1 MVNRGG
7 WGNINRRPFIFCETT
22 RWLSIGLMP
31 PVGKSEKEKLCLAET
46 VLSLFPPFFYSPL
59 FFSPFPLID
68 DRIETWQAWKL
79 RATGDGVVA
88 LWMASFHLLKGGTE
102 PSKICVC
109 N

>member
-1 MVNRGG
+1 
-7 WGNINRRPFIFCETT
+7 
-22 RWLSIGLMP
+22 MP

-88 LWMASFHLLKGGTE
+88 LNGLLPPPQRRNRTE
-102 PSKICVC
+102 QDLRL
-109 N
+109 